1 MATRRKTNA
10 DIGEPEPL
18 GKEGETCA
26 QCGTKLAVDQRYC
39 LNCGTA
45 RAEPRLDY
53 ERHLPEDGTEAASGK
68 SSSSTMQWSPLLA
81 IVAIA
86 ILGVML
92 LLGVLIGQDNGDV
105 TITQVPGSTASTAT
119 ATTQDFP
126 TTTTPTTTPTTTAPE
141 GGRGTTVP
149 DTGTT
154 TAPQGTGK
162 DGAAGG
168 IAPND

>member
-1 MATRRKTNA
+1 MATTRKT
-10 DIGEPEPL
+10 DEEISEPEPL
-18 GKEGETCA
+18 GKEGDICA

-53 ERHLPEDGTEAASGK
+53 ERHLPA
-68 SSSSTMQWSPLLA
+68 SSSAADPNAAGSSMQWSPLLA

-92 LLGVLIGQDNGDV
+92 LLGVLIGQDDTKV
-105 TITQVPGSTASTAT
+105 TVTAVPATTTTPASTGT
-119 ATTQDFP
+119 ATETFP
-126 TTTTPTTTPTTTAPE
+126 TTTTPTDTTPADSAGGSTA
-141 GGRGTTVP
+141 P

-154 TAPQGTGK
+154 TNPKGDA
-162 DGAAGG
+162 AAGG